1 MGQVLKIRNSQ
12 ICVGETIRKAA
23 CIKKRV
29 FIVLE
34 MIASV

>member
-23 CIKKRV
+23 RIRKKNGSLL
-29 FIVLE
+29 F
-34 MIASV
+34 